1 MQNSCCHLEKD
12 GKYLELFLLVPL
24 GAEPATLRGF
34 LRADV
39 QETYQIWP
47 REASVWLSAPLE
59 AESFLC
65 GGKCDAG
72 ESVPID
78 DYVSTA
84 LQVLYKFV
92 GFLPS
97 IG

>member
-1 MQNSCCHLEKD
+1 MAKRTDSEIK
-12 GKYLELFLLVPL
+12 LL
-24 GAEPATLRGF
+24 T
-34 LRADV
+34 
-39 QETYQIWP
+39 WP

-84 LQVLYKFV
+84 LLWSILQNFFIGQKSPSMTV
-92 GFLPS
+92 GTNKTQSLSLTIFFLS
-97 IG
+97 IWHICKQD